1 MKDYNPKEIEQKWR
15 DFWQDKEI
23 FKTKDGSG
31 KPKFYVL
38 DMFPYPS
45 GEGLHV
51 GHPKGYI
58 ATDVVARMKK
68 MQGFEVLH
76 PMGWDAFGLPA
87 ENYAIK
93 NKIHPAE
100 AVEKNIKRFRSQMD
114 KVGFTYDWS
123 REIKTTDPEY
133 YKWTQWTFLQMFKK
147 GLVFQSFEPI
157 NWCPSCKTGLANE
170 DLEQGKCERCGSEI
184 ERKPLRQWVIKITDY
199 AERLLDDLKL
209 LDWENSIIEM
219 QKNWIGRSEG
229 VEIKFHVS
237 SCKFQIEVFT
247 TRLDTIFGCTYVVI
261 APEHSLIQEL
271 KSEIENWPEVE
282 NYIAESK
289 KKSDMERTELAK
301 EKTGVELKGIKAIN
315 PFNNGE
321 VSVFIS
327 DYVVAGYGTGAVM
340 AVPAHDMR
348 DYDFAI
354 KHSLLIKRV
363 IIEEKDG
370 ENQKS
375 KIKNQNN
382 NVKLKINAREDVYE
396 EEGTLTESGE
406 FSGLGTAEAREKM
419 ADWLE
424 EKGFGKRKVNYKL
437 RDWVF
442 SRQRYWGEPIP
453 LVHCEKCGVVAVPEK
468 DLPLELPKVKNY
480 EPTGTGESPLAGIE
494 EWVNTTCPQCGG
506 KAKRETNTMPQ
517 WAGSCWY
524 YLAYIMRGISN
535 FQFPIFK
542 CKKEFDNWLP
552 VDLYVGGAEH
562 ATRHLIY
569 ARFWHK
575 FLQDIGVVSTAEPF
589 HKLFHVGLI
598 MAEDGRKMSK
608 RWGNVINPDDVI
620 EEYGADSLRLYEM
633 FMGPFSEGIAWNTK
647 GLVGT
652 RRFLE
657 KVWKIGQETRDKEQ
671 ETNNA
676 HIEKLMHKTIKKVT
690 EDIENFKFNTAVSQ
704 LMILV
709 NELEK
714 SPLILNTYYLILL
727 KLLAPFAP
735 HIAEELWS
743 VLGNKESIS
752 QEEWP
757 KYDPELIKD
766 EMVSLIIQINGKVR
780 DKVEVGAGKTE
791 EEIKE
796 IVLTQEKTQRWLEGK
811 EIRKIIFIPNK
822 LINIVV

>member
-100 AVEKNIKRFRSQMD
+100 AVEKNIKRFRGQMD

-535 FQFPIFK
+535 FQ
-542 CKKEFDNWLP
+542 
-552 VDLYVGGAEH
+552 
-562 ATRHLIY
+562 
-569 ARFWHK
+569 
-575 FLQDIGVVSTAEPF
+575 
-589 HKLFHVGLI
+589 
-598 MAEDGRKMSK
+598 M
-608 RWGNVINPDDVI
+608 
-620 EEYGADSLRLYEM
+620 
-633 FMGPFSEGIAWNTK
+633 
-647 GLVGT
+647 
-652 RRFLE
+652 
-657 KVWKIGQETRDKEQ
+657 
-671 ETNNA
+671 
-676 HIEKLMHKTIKKVT
+676 
-690 EDIENFKFNTAVSQ
+690 
-704 LMILV
+704 
-709 NELEK
+709 
-714 SPLILNTYYLILL
+714 
-727 KLLAPFAP
+727 
-735 HIAEELWS
+735 
-743 VLGNKESIS
+743 
-752 QEEWP
+752 
-757 KYDPELIKD
+757 
-766 EMVSLIIQINGKVR
+766 
-780 DKVEVGAGKTE
+780 
-791 EEIKE
+791 
-796 IVLTQEKTQRWLEGK
+796 
-811 EIRKIIFIPNK
+811 
-822 LINIVV
+822 